1 MEISIFR
8 HTLNLF
14 MVHLADFFSP
24 FGTQWTFKRKVN
36 FYIKKALAVKMD
48 KLTGMSTFTREKMIH

>member
-14 MVHLADFFSP
+14 MVHLADFFPP